1 MPMKMPFADLH
12 CHPNLKPFGQS
23 FSPDLSNPKRDIWFT
38 EEISAFRRWLKRT
51 VGITRFSQADLTSMA
66 KGGMRLAF
74 VSLYPFEKGFFI
86 NVAGKG
92 PISAFASDIITG
104 IGYHRVRHLQQ
115 HLDYFE
121 DLCREYEYFLHSR
134 RENDIGSVRYRWSPA
149 ANGKQVEEILSKDNE
164 IAVVFSIE
172 GAHVFN
178 SGLGKFGRPTREE
191 EVLENIRKV
200 KAFAYPP
207 AFITFAH
214 NFNNDLCGHA
224 RSLDPLKGL
233 VDQEENL
240 GRGIF
245 PLGEKSIDLLL
256 ADKPVY
262 IDLKHMSLKARKE
275 YFELLQVNYPGRP
288 IPILV
293 SHGAV
298 TGLKIDGTSS
308 PGTDTG
314 LFNPADINFFDEEIL
329 KIGRSGGLFAVQFD
343 SRRLAS
349 DKVLRTLN
357 RNAGPDESVQWAA
370 RIIWNQ
376 VRHIAE
382 ILDREGL
389 FSWGTAV
396 IGSDFDG
403 TIKPLNGVLTM
414 RDFPD
419 LAEALLS
426 LADDFLTNRNTM
438 TTPENKAISPE
449 EVIYR
454 FCYQNALEFILHYF

>member
-1 MPMKMPFADLH
+1 MKTPFADLH

-23 FSPDLSNPKRDIWFT
+23 FDPDPSNPKRDIWYT
-38 EEISAFRRWLKRT
+38 EGISVFRKWLKRT

-66 KGGMRLAF
+66 LGSMKLAF

-86 NVAGKG
+86 NSGGKG
-92 PISAFASDIITG
+92 PFSALASDIITG
-104 IGYHRVRHLQQ
+104 IGYHRVRHIQQ

-121 DLCREYEYFLHSR
+121 DLCREYEYFLYSR
-134 RENDIGSVRYRWSPA
+134 REHVIDSVRYRWSPA
-149 ANGKQVEEILSKDNE
+149 ANGKEVEEILSRDNE

-178 SGLGKFGRPTREE
+178 SGLGKFGRPTRED
-191 EVLENIRKV
+191 EVLENISKV
-200 KAFAYPP
+200 KAFPYPP
-207 AFITFAH
+207 AFITFVH

-240 GRGIF
+240 GRGLF
-245 PLGEKSIDLLL
+245 PLGEKAIDLLL

-262 IDLKHMSLKARKE
+262 IDLKHMSLNARKE
-275 YFELLQVNYPGRP
+275 YFELLQVNYPGRS

-293 SHGAV
+293 SHGAA
-298 TGLKIDGTSS
+298 TGLKMDGTSS

-329 KIGRSGGLFAVQFD
+329 KIGQSQGLFAVQFD

-349 DKVLRTLN
+349 DKVLRT
-357 RNAGPDESVQWAA
+357 RKADEPVRWAA

-376 VRHIAE
+376 IQHIAE
-382 ILDREGL
+382 ILDRGGL

-403 TIKPLNGVLTM
+403 TIKPLNGVLTV
-414 RDFPD
+414 RDFPP
-419 LAEALLS
+419 LADALLS
-426 LADDFLTNRNTM
+426 LANDYLTHQNTL
-438 TTPENKAISPE
+438 TILENKAISPE
-449 EVIYR
+449 ELVYR
-454 FCYQNALEFILHYF
+454 FCYKNALDFIKNHY